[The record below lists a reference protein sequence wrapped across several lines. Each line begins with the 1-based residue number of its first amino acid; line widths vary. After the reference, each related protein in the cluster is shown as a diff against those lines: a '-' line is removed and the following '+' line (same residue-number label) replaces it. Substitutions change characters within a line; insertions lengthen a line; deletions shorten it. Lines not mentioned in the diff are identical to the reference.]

1 MELCNV
7 AKVMSKKK
15 IVVLHEEDN
24 VGVAISNLEE
34 GDTVYVEEKAIQ
46 LHSDI
51 GFGHK
56 IALKHLS
63 SGEKVLKYGV
73 PIGITTS
80 EVKQGEHLHVH
91 NMESLYMKQF
101 TKQ

>member
-1 MELCNV
+1 MSTK
-7 AKVMSKKK
+7 KV
-15 IVVLHEEDN
+15 VVLHEEDN
-24 VGVAISNLEE
+24 VGVAISNLQE
-34 GDTVYVEEKAIQ
+34 GDTVYVEEKTIQ

-56 IALKHLS
+56 ITLKDLP

-101 TKQ
+101 TK

>member
-1 MELCNV
+1 MS
-7 AKVMSKKK
+7 AKKV
-15 IVVLHEEDN
+15 VVLHEEDN
-24 VGVAISNLEE
+24 VGVAISNLQE
-34 GDTVYVEEKAIQ
+34 GDTVYVKEMVIR

-51 GFGHK
+51 AFGHK
-56 IALKHLS
+56 IALKDLP
-63 SGEKVLKYGV
+63 SGEQVLKYGV

-101 TKQ
+101 TR